1 MSSTL
6 LVGRTPLTLRRLAY
20 VGPDAQAFAQAYGA
34 RNPSAEVVD
43 GEADGLVIADLGAL
57 TAREVRTHAE
67 ALAPG
72 GYLVAASR
80 SPDRVAEVMA
90 ALGEGFRIAK
100 LQLLVPGDDHF
111 NDLAP
116 RLAPADLARFEGR
129 DLLLVVQKTAAP
141 TPDPLVVQIAAF
153 APRLM
158 DIRTRLPAQALRADP
173 ELIVAYGGAPLQYLP
188 LAPETPKIL
197 ILQRPALPSVAV
209 WRAATADSIRRG
221 WLPVLEI
228 DDHPALLAAVTG
240 QKLTPADWLTYG
252 FPHAIQT
259 STERLARA
267 FSKYNPVVKVFANA
281 VFDLPPF
288 PTAPAPRRV
297 FYGALSRGK
306 FAARVAA
313 SLAPVAQEFPEVE
326 YVVVGDRAVF
336 DALPTPSKSFHD
348 YLPYEAYLDLM
359 ASCAVSLSPV
369 EGKLFE
375 DTKSDAKFLDA
386 AARGVVT
393 LASPTIYAETIVHG
407 ETGLIAHR
415 LNNWAPLLAQALRD
429 EPARQAMARRAWDYV
444 RDQRM
449 FAHQTAERAAWYREL
464 WARRDELNAGVIAR
478 LPGLREALA

>member
-1 MSSTL
+1 MSL
-6 LVGRTPLTLRRLAY
+6 LVGRTPLTARRLAY
-20 VGPDAQAFAQAYGA
+20 VGADAAGFEQAYGA
-34 RNPSAEVVD
+34 RNPAVEFVAR
-43 GEADGLVIADLGAL
+43 EADCLVVADLDAL
-57 TAREVRTHAE
+57 TLDDLP
-67 ALAPG
+67 ALADAVAPD
-72 GYLVAASR
+72 GYLVTVCR
-80 SPDRVAEVMA
+80 SPARVTEVLA
-90 ALGEGFRIAK
+90 SLGEAFRTAK

-116 RLAPADLARFEGR
+116 RLALADLPQFEGR
-129 DLLLVVQKTAAP
+129 DLLLVLQKTPAP
-141 TPDPLVVQIAAF
+141 KPEPLAVQIAAF

-173 ELIVAYGGAPLQYLP
+173 ELIVAYGDAPLQYLDLP
-188 LAPETPKIL
+188 QKTPKVL
-197 ILQRPALPSVAV
+197 VLQRPVLPSVAV
-209 WRAATADSIRRG
+209 WRAATAESLRRG
-221 WLPVLEI
+221 WLAVLEI
-228 DDHPALLAAVTG
+228 DDHPALLAAVAG
-240 QKLTPADWLTYG
+240 QKLTSADWLTYG
-252 FPHAIQT
+252 FAHAIQT
-259 STERLARA
+259 STDRLARA

-306 FAARVAA
+306 FAVRVAA
-313 SLAPVAQEFPEVE
+313 SLAPVTQEFPEVE

-336 DALPTPSKSFHD
+336 EALPTANKRFHD

-369 EGKLFE
+369 EGKLYE

-407 ETGLIAHR
+407 QNGLIAHR
-415 LNNWAPLLAQALRD
+415 LNNWAPMLAEALRD

-444 RDQRM
+444 RTERM
-449 FAHQTAERAAWYREL
+449 FAHQAAERSAWYRDL
-464 WARRDELNAGVIAR
+464 WDRREELNAGVIAR
-478 LPGLREALA
+478 LPGLAQALA